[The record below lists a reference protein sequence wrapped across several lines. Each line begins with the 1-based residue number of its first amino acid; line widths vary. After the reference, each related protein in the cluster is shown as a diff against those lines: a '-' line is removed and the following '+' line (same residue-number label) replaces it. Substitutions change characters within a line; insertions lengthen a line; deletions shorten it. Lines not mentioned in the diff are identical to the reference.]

1 MKYRK
6 KGLHAEPKSDV
17 EKEIRKSQEKIFDN
31 FEKMKTLLNT
41 LYVWECPNCSVE
53 GVLTK
58 SMVNNET
65 RIIKCP
71 VCGEEEMLMR
81 LTKK

>member
-31 FEKMKTLLNT
+31 FEEMKTYSQYT
-41 LYVWECPNCSVE
+41 LCLGMS
-53 GVLTK
+53 
-58 SMVNNET
+58 
-65 RIIKCP
+65 
-71 VCGEEEMLMR
+71 
-81 LTKK
+81 